1 MLTCVKKIEQDL
13 DWMTA
18 KQFHIISQYFTK
30 TISLSISKT
39 IFCRFF
45 LFESNELILGTYKV
59 YTQKDLV

>member
-30 TISLSISKT
+30 TIS
-39 IFCRFF
+39 CRFF